1 MKLRT
6 KVTTMNV
13 LITAVIILISGLI
26 VLKTVDNSNL
36 YGMYQNLLSQSNFT
50 EQYLSEFM
58 RSKDNSG
65 EILEKEKSSL
75 EDTLTMNMGCAVKID
90 GLSVNDPTELQKG
103 ALSGNKLYLIDTSGN
118 VRTLSLSLPIY
129 SNEKIIGCVILENSL
144 YPADMMKKNL
154 IFTLLPVSFIALIIL
169 FILSYLF
176 SYRLIKPLE
185 KLTLVTK
192 EFSKGNF
199 NEIKAIRT
207 GDEIEG
213 LTDSFNKMGQ
223 GIKLIIEDLKEEQ
236 KKQKKFLDNVT
247 HEIRTPLTNIIGYA
261 DLSNRT
267 KESEDLEKYLS
278 YITGESNRLLG
289 MVNDLLDLS
298 RLNTYEQAIIKNEV
312 NLRNLIEQITNL
324 MKDRARKYGFKIEC
338 MLEDLVALAD
348 NEKLKQ
354 VIINLIENAIKHS
367 DGDEII
373 IRLWEA
379 DFIYISVSDNGIG
392 IPEIDIDNI
401 MQPFYRIDKS
411 RSRKLGGSGLG
422 LSLCQEIVVS
432 HGGSIKIE
440 SIIKCGTTV
449 TFSLQL

>member
-6 KVTTMNV
+6 KVITMNV
-13 LITAVIILISGLI
+13 LITTVIILISGFI
-26 VLKTVDNSNL
+26 ILKTVDNSNL

-75 EDTLTMNMGCAVKID
+75 EDILTMNMGSKVTID
-90 GLSVNDPTELQKG
+90 GLSVNNPTELQKG
-103 ALSGNKLYLIDTSGN
+103 ALSGKKVYLINTTGS
-118 VRTLSLSLPIY
+118 VRTFSLSLPIY

-144 YPADMMKKNL
+144 YQADMMKKTL
-154 IFTLLPVSFIALIIL
+154 LFTLLFISLTALLIL

-185 KLTLVTK
+185 QLTLVTK

-213 LTDSFNKMGQ
+213 LTDSFNKMGRD
-223 GIKLIIEDLKEEQ
+223 IKLIIEDLKEEQ

-267 KESEDLEKYLS
+267 KESEHLEKYLS

-289 MVNDLLDLS
+289 MVNDLLELS

-312 NLRNLIEQITNL
+312 NLRNLIEQIINL

-338 MLEDLVALAD
+338 VIEDLVVIAD
-348 NEKLKQ
+348 SEKLKQ
-354 VIINLIENAIKHS
+354 VIINLIDNAIKHS
-367 DGDEII
+367 DGDHII
-373 IRLWEA
+373 IRLWKA
-379 DFIYISVSDNGIG
+379 DFIYISVSDNGMG
-392 IPEIDIDNI
+392 IPKADIDNI
-401 MQPFYRIDKS
+401 LQPFYRIDKS

-422 LSLCQEIVVS
+422 LSICQEIVVA

-440 SIIKCGTTV
+440 SMIECGTTV

>member
-75 EDTLTMNMGCAVKID
+75 EDILTMNMGCVVTID
-90 GLSVNDPTELQKG
+90 GLSVNNPTELQKG
-103 ALSGNKLYLIDTSGN
+103 ALSGKRVYLIDTTGN
-118 VRTLSLSLPIY
+118 VRTFSLCMPIY

-144 YPADMMKKNL
+144 YQADMMKKNL
-154 IFTLLPVSFIALIIL
+154 LFTLLSISFTALLIL

-185 KLTLVTK
+185 QLTLVTK

-223 GIKLIIEDLKEEQ
+223 DIKLIIEDLKEEQ

-267 KESEDLEKYLS
+267 KESEHLEKYLS

-289 MVNDLLDLS
+289 MVNDLLELS

-338 MLEDLVALAD
+338 MLEDLVAIAD

-354 VIINLIENAIKHS
+354 VIINLIDNAIKHS
-367 DGDEII
+367 EGDEII
-373 IRLWEA
+373 IRLWKA

-392 IPEIDIDNI
+392 IPEVDIDNI
-401 MQPFYRIDKS
+401 LRAILPYR
-411 RSRKLGGSGLG
+411 
-422 LSLCQEIVVS
+422 
-432 HGGSIKIE
+432 
-440 SIIKCGTTV
+440 
-449 TFSLQL
+449 

>member
-50 EQYLSEFM
+50 EQYLSEYM
-58 RSKDNSG
+58 RSNDNSG
-65 EILEKEKSSL
+65 EILEEERSSL
-75 EDTLTMNMGCAVKID
+75 EDILTMNMGCVVEID

-103 ALSGNKLYLIDTSGN
+103 ALSGKKVYLIDTTGN
-118 VRTLSLSLPIY
+118 VRTFSLCMPIY

-144 YPADMMKKNL
+144 YQADMMKKNL

-185 KLTLVTK
+185 ELTLVTK

-207 GDEIEG
+207 GDEIER

-278 YITGESNRLLG
+278 YITGESNRLLS
-289 MVNDLLDLS
+289 MVNDLLELS
-298 RLNTYEQAIIKNEV
+298 RLNTYEQAIIKNEI
-312 NLRNLIEQITNL
+312 NLINLIEQIINL
-324 MKDRARKYGFKIEC
+324 MKDRARKYGFEIQC
-338 MLEDLVALAD
+338 ILEDLVAVAD

-354 VIINLIENAIKHS
+354 VIINLIDNAIKHS
-367 DGDEII
+367 EGDEII
-373 IRLWEA
+373 IRLWKA

-392 IPEIDIDNI
+392 IPEVDIDNI
-401 MQPFYRIDKS
+401 LQPFYRIDKS
-411 RSRKLGGSGLG
+411 RSRKFGGSGLG

-432 HGGSIKIE
+432 HGGNIKIE
-440 SIIKCGTTV
+440 SIIECGTTV
-449 TFSLQL
+449 TFYLQL

>member
-13 LITAVIILISGLI
+13 LITTVIIIISGLI
-26 VLKTVDNSNL
+26 VLKTIDNSNL
-36 YGMYQNLLSQSNFT
+36 YGMYQKILSQSNFT

-58 RSKDNSG
+58 KMKDPTG
-65 EILEKEKSSL
+65 EVLEEQKAFL
-75 EDTLTMNMGCAVKID
+75 EDILTTNMGCEVKID
-90 GLSVNDPTELQKG
+90 GLSVNDPNELQKS
-103 ALSGNKLYLIDTSGN
+103 ALSGKKVYLIDTTGSS
-118 VRTLSLSLPIY
+118 RRFTLSFPVY
-129 SNEKIIGCVILENSL
+129 SNEKLIGCVTLENSM
-144 YPADMMKKNL
+144 YQVDMMKRNL
-154 IFTLLPVSFIALIIL
+154 FFTLLSIAFTALFIL
-169 FILSYLF
+169 FILSYIF

-185 KLTLVTK
+185 KLTLITK

-223 GIKLIIEDLKEEQ
+223 DIKLIIEDLKEEQ

-267 KESEDLEKYLS
+267 KESEHLEKYLS

-289 MVNDLLDLS
+289 MVNDLLELS

-324 MKDRARKYGFKIEC
+324 MKDRARKYGFKIEYK
-338 MLEDLVALAD
+338 LENLVVIAD
-348 NEKLKQ
+348 SEKLKQ
-354 VIINLIENAIKHS
+354 VIINLIDNAIKHS
-367 DGDEII
+367 EGDHII
-373 IRLWEA
+373 IRLWKA
-379 DFIYISVSDNGIG
+379 DFIYISVSDNGVG
-392 IPEIDIDNI
+392 IPEADIDNI
-401 MQPFYRIDKS
+401 LQPFYRIDKS
-411 RSRKLGGSGLG
+411 RSRKLGCSGLG
-422 LSLCQEIVVS
+422 LSICHEIVVA
-432 HGGSIKIE
+432 HGGNIKIE
-440 SIIKCGTTV
+440 SMIECGTTV

>member
-13 LITAVIILISGLI
+13 LITAIIIVISGLI

-65 EILEKEKSSL
+65 EILDKEKSSL
-75 EDTLTMNMGCAVKID
+75 EDILAMNMGCVVKID
-90 GLSVNDPTELQKG
+90 GLSVNNPTELQKG
-103 ALSGNKLYLIDTSGN
+103 ALRGKKVYLIDTTGN
-118 VRTLSLSLPIY
+118 VRTFSLCMPIY
-129 SNEKIIGCVILENSL
+129 SNETIIGSVILENSL
-144 YPADMMKKNL
+144 YQADMMKKTL
-154 IFTLLPVSFIALIIL
+154 IFTLLSISFTALVIL

-185 KLTLVTK
+185 QLTLVTK

-199 NEIKAIRT
+199 NEIKAIKT

-213 LTDSFNKMGQ
+213 LTDSFNKMGRD
-223 GIKLIIEDLKEEQ
+223 IKLIIEDLEEEQ

-261 DLSNRT
+261 DLSKRT
-267 KESEDLEKYLS
+267 KESENLEKYLS

-289 MVNDLLDLS
+289 MVNDLLELS

-312 NLRNLIEQITNL
+312 NLRTLIEQITNL
-324 MKDRARKYGFKIEC
+324 MKDRARKYGFKVEC
-338 MLEDLVALAD
+338 VLENLVILAD
-348 NEKLKQ
+348 SEKLKQ
-354 VIINLIENAIKHS
+354 VIINLIDNAIKHS
-367 DGDEII
+367 EGDEII
-373 IRLWEA
+373 IRLWKA
-379 DFIYISVSDNGIG
+379 NYIYISVSDNGIG
-392 IPEIDIDNI
+392 IPEVDKDNI
-401 MQPFYRIDKS
+401 LQPFYRIDKS
-411 RSRKLGGSGLG
+411 KGRKLRGSGLG
-422 LSLCQEIVVS
+422 LSICQGIVAA
-432 HGGSIKIE
+432 HGGAIKIE
-440 SIIKCGTTV
+440 SRIEGGTIV
-449 TFSLQL
+449 TFYLQL

>member
-36 YGMYQNLLSQSNFT
+36 YGMYQNLLNQSNFT

-58 RSKDNSG
+58 KSKDNPG

-75 EDTLTMNMGCAVKID
+75 EDILKTNMGCVVTIE
-90 GLSVNDPTELQKG
+90 GLSVNNPTELQKG
-103 ALSGNKLYLIDTSGN
+103 ALSGKRVYLINTTGS
-118 VRTLSLSLPIY
+118 VRTFSLSLPIY

-144 YPADMMKKNL
+144 YQADMMKKNL
-154 IFTLLPVSFIALIIL
+154 LFTLLSIAFTALLIL

-185 KLTLVTK
+185 QLTLVTK
-192 EFSKGNF
+192 EFSKGKF

-223 GIKLIIEDLKEEQ
+223 DIKLIIEDLKEEQ

-267 KESEDLEKYLS
+267 KESEHLEKYLS
-278 YITGESNRLLG
+278 YITGESNRLLC
-289 MVNDLLDLS
+289 MINDLLELS

-338 MLEDLVALAD
+338 VLEDLVVIAD
-348 NEKLKQ
+348 SEKLKQ
-354 VIINLIENAIKHS
+354 VIINLIDNAIKHS
-367 DGDEII
+367 EGDEII
-373 IRLWEA
+373 IRLWKA

-392 IPEIDIDNI
+392 ISEVDIDNI
-401 MQPFYRIDKS
+401 LEPFYRINKS
-411 RSRKLGGSGLG
+411 KSRKLRGSGLG
-422 LSLCQEIVVS
+422 LSICQGIVAA
-432 HGGSIKIE
+432 HGGGIKIE
-440 SIIKCGTTV
+440 SRIEGGTTV